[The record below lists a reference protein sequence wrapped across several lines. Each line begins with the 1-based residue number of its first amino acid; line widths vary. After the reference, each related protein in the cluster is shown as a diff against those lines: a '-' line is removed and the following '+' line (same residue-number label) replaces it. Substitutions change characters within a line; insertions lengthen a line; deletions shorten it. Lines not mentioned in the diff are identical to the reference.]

1 MAHFSQNI
9 LGALKDAVVKV
20 FWKKDDVRALFEV
33 TGVQRSLID
42 AQNWQLYKFKIVSPV
57 LDKVNTREAGI
68 GPLRRILHE
77 TLSFKD
83 GNHLLYSIALQRQRS
98 PTGV

>member
-1 MAHFSQNI
+1 MTHFSQNI
-9 LGALKDAVVKV
+9 LGALKETVVRV

-33 TGVQRSLID
+33 AGVPRSLTD

-57 LDKVNTREAGI
+57 LDALNSTDSGI

-83 GNHLLYSIALQRQRS
+83 GSHLLWCSDGQRLKR
-98 PTGV
+98 

>member
-1 MAHFSQNI
+1 MAHFSQNV

-33 TGVQRSLID
+33 AGVQRSLID

-57 LDKVNTREAGI
+57 WTNSTKPNRGLDPYAE
-68 GPLRRILHE
+68 
-77 TLSFKD
+77 
-83 GNHLLYSIALQRQRS
+83 YSTK
-98 PTGV
+98 P